1 MAKGINDEDPVA
13 KADASRL
20 REWFAGG
27 DGGAKAKM
35 EELDLQTKLLLR
47 LPPPLTMPKTKTAME
62 AEAAA
67 RAQGHVPIEGQEVT
81 LSFQDVCKY
90 FAVLTS
96 DDIET
101 RAAFLFDLYDFN
113 NSGSITISEL
123 SALINA
129 ATPGSVVEQD
139 LLTCMRSIPK
149 RDPNM
154 YYGITTNRLV
164 RRAEVVFSE
173 YVEAPPATIAQTSEL
188 LGSELPDDP
197 SAVQSSSA
205 TTGSPSSPKK
215 GKPRSPQLSES
226 SSLSPQLRRMLR
238 KASPS
243 PRKTKQAIPDDQE
256 LERRSQVRG
265 LMHLWN
271 KCDFRYED
279 LLRLRKL
286 RLSNRAL
293 DDDDI
298 GALCAVLD
306 DKMKQVSELDLVGNR
321 LRDASLVALGSALE
335 RGAVPHLTTLH
346 VDRNRMGDAGLKAL
360 AAAINGGALSRLT
373 QLFLNGNSFSSSGVV
388 ALAETATHGHLAEL
402 TCLGLSGNEAIGDEG
417 IEAIAQVATKWM
429 PDREDVH
436 EDRKCFPQLKE
447 LHMRGVG
454 VGDRGLNV
462 LASAIE
468 PKSGGL
474 PSLRTIFVSTEHLQ
488 HPALKTACCGRGG
501 KGAGHAVQLEF
512 F

>member
-1 MAKGINDEDPVA
+1 MDEDA
-13 KADASRL
+13 EACTNADADS
-20 REWFAGG
+20 AN
-27 DGGAKAKM
+27 DSSA
-35 EELDLQTKLLLR
+35 TS
-47 LPPPLTMPKTKTAME
+47 
-62 AEAAA
+62 
-67 RAQGHVPIEGQEVT
+67 
-81 LSFQDVCKY
+81 LSSQ
-90 FAVLTS
+90 
-96 DDIET
+96 
-101 RAAFLFDLYDFN
+101 
-113 NSGSITISEL
+113 
-123 SALINA
+123 
-129 ATPGSVVEQD
+129 
-139 LLTCMRSIPK
+139 
-149 RDPNM
+149 
-154 YYGITTNRLV
+154 
-164 RRAEVVFSE
+164 
-173 YVEAPPATIAQTSEL
+173 PPATIAQASEP

-197 SAVQSSSA
+197 SAVQSSPA

-215 GKPRSPQLSES
+215 GKPKKGSPQLSES

-321 LRDASLVALGSALE
+321 LCDASLVALGSALE

-346 VDRNRMGDAGLKAL
+346 VDRNRMGDAGLEAL

-373 QLFLNGNSFSSSGVV
+373 QLFLNGNSFSSSGVI